1 MILWELIRSWN
12 IYANAVCNS
21 EFLNSSRGHA
31 IRIITVTEKGTIYF
45 PTAPLFSL
53 CMQPA
58 YDLTYH
64 FILRHEGFLM
74 CEEHDP
80 FCRRKHRG
88 DHIPLVG
95 MDNLCKGCSHPHFVS
110 GMAQSSVYAA

>member
-1 MILWELIRSWN
+1 
-12 IYANAVCNS
+12 
-21 EFLNSSRGHA
+21 
-31 IRIITVTEKGTIYF
+31 
-45 PTAPLFSL
+45 
-53 CMQPA
+53 MQPA